1 MYCVLEVRGGKQGK
15 GWALCKNRG
24 HTLAGFVPKEKEVN
38 EKHRDPATIGLLS
51 LRLCLIMFL
60 FNNISHFANVSELIC
75 MGKP

>member
-38 EKHRDPATIGLLS
+38 EKHRDPAMTWLAKPAALFDYVS
-51 LRLCLIMFL
+51 L
-60 FNNISHFANVSELIC
+60 
-75 MGKP
+75 